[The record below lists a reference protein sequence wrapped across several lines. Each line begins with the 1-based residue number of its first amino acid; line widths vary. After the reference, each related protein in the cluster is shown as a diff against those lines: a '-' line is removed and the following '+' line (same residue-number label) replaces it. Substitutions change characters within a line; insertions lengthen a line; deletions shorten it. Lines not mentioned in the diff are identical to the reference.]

1 MCRSFLMPAR
11 FAPRTHLGYTAYMH
25 SNRKKAQH
33 IWIVFLV
40 TLLTTVTVGVL
51 LIYALF
57 GKKEAPDTSAP
68 PESVSPAVTNTVT
81 ARIEKIEP
89 TPVPEPV
96 SEEETETEPEVES
109 RYGAILAD
117 EEFCRENHIY
127 SREAASED
135 EIRLLFAG
143 DISLADGYAIVVTL
157 KSAGGDI
164 ASAFSAETLNAMR
177 DADVFMLNNEF
188 TYSRRGEPTAEK
200 QYTFRANPDNVH
212 YLDDMGADIVSL
224 ANNHTYDYGEISLL
238 DTLDTLE
245 GDDMPYVGAGRNI
258 EEAARPVYYIVNDV
272 KIGYI
277 SATQIERQPNPDT
290 RGATDNSAGTFRC
303 WYDDRILDVI
313 SDMKKNCDYVI
324 AYIHWGTELETDTD
338 WAQDDLAPKLAGAGA
353 DLIIGDHP
361 HILQKLDYIGDTPV
375 IYSLGNYWFN
385 SKTQDTGLLEVVLNR
400 DADTTAV
407 RFIPAIQSGCRTS
420 MAAGEE
426 KARILEFMR
435 SISLN
440 VDIDPDGYVTKR

>member
-1 MCRSFLMPAR
+1 
-11 FAPRTHLGYTAYMH
+11 MH